1 MHGRDYV
8 LPDDVKEMVI
18 PVLAH
23 RVIPKMQTSQRSMQ
37 TAETILAEI
46 MAAVPAP
53 IA

>member
-1 MHGRDYV
+1 
-8 LPDDVKEMVI
+8 MVI

-23 RVIPKMQTSQRSMQ
+23 RVIPKMQTTQRSAQ

-46 MAAVPAP
+46 TAAVPAP